1 LLSDFQ
7 ALTANLKGVSPVSSR
22 PWESVSE
29 GMHLQTTSPL
39 VTIILAAGK
48 GTRMNSSLPKVL
60 HKLAGRPLIDHVLNT
75 AFSLDPEK
83 VIVVVGYG
91 ADSVRSAVGNRSDDL
106 EFVIQEPQLGTGH
119 AVSQCLDRLSVF
131 DGTVVV
137 LSGDVPVLK
146 PETLRQL
153 ILARIETGAALSVLT
168 GNLEEPT
175 GYGRIIRSPDGDILE
190 IREQKDLS
198 EGQENI
204 TEVNLGVYAFD
215 SAFLVR
221 ELPGIGSDNAQ
232 GEYYL
237 TDMVKVAAGSGSGV
251 ISHKIAD
258 QKEAL
263 GINTLGELGNM
274 EMAMNRKHMEK
285 LMGSG
290 VRILDP
296 DRTWID
302 DTVTVEPDTV
312 IHPSVFLYGQTK
324 IGAGSVIWPG
334 AVITDSIIG
343 LDSVIKPYCVITDSI
358 IGDKAEIGP
367 FSHFRPGNKI
377 ESAVK
382 IGNFVEIKK
391 STVGEGSKVSHLTYI
406 GDSELGEKVNIGAGC
421 VTANYDGFKKSKTI
435 IEDGVFV
442 GSGTM
447 MVAPITL
454 GRGSLVAAGSTLTKD
469 VPPDALAIA
478 RSPQSVK
485 EGWAAERRERLS
497 SEKEKEKN

>member
-1 LLSDFQ
+1 LLNDFQ
-7 ALTANLKGVSPVSSR
+7 ALTATLKGDSPVPTR

-29 GMHLQTTSPL
+29 GMHHQTISPL
-39 VTIILAAGK
+39 VIIILAAGK
-48 GTRMNSSLPKVL
+48 GTRMNTSLPKVL
-60 HKLAGRPLIDHVLNT
+60 HTLMGRPLLDHVLDT
-75 AFSLDPEK
+75 AFSLDPGK
-83 VIVVVGYG
+83 VIIIAGYA
-91 ADSVRSAVGNRSDDL
+91 ADSVRSSVGNRSGDL
-106 EFVIQEPQLGTGH
+106 EIVIQEPQLGTGH
-119 AVSQCLDRLSVF
+119 AVAQCLDILSGF
-131 DGTVVV
+131 NGTIVV
-137 LSGDVPVLK
+137 LSGDVPGLK
-146 PETLRQL
+146 PDTLRQL
-153 ILARIETGAALSVLT
+153 IQARMEKGASLSVLT
-168 GNLEEPT
+168 GNLEDPT
-175 GYGRIIRSPDGDILE
+175 GYGRIVRSPEGDILE
-190 IREQKDLS
+190 IREHKDLS
-198 EGQENI
+198 KGQESI

-237 TDMVKVAAGSGSGV
+237 TDLVEVAAGSDSGV
-251 ISHKIAD
+251 VSHTAANH
-258 QKEAL
+258 KEAL
-263 GINTLGELGNM
+263 GINTLGELGKM

-312 IHPSVFLYGQTK
+312 IHPSVFLYGQTI
-324 IGAGSVIWPG
+324 IGARSVIWPG

-343 LDSVIKPYCVITDSI
+343 QDSVIKPYCVINESV

-391 STVGEGSKVSHLTYI
+391 SIVGQGSKVSHLTYI

-435 IEDGVFV
+435 IQDGVFV
-442 GSGTM
+442 GCGTM

-454 GRGSLVAAGSTLTKD
+454 GKGSLVAAGSTLTKD
-469 VPPDALAIA
+469 VPPDSLAIA
-478 RSPQSVK
+478 RSQQTSK
-485 EGWAAERRERLS
+485 EGWAAARREKLTGQDKKGKS
-497 SEKEKEKN
+497 